1 MAKSKVHHVKFTPE
15 EMAYEIPDEL
25 DFSKLTPVIGRGIFA
40 GEMRGQ
46 KPLKV
51 KYVVV
56 DDQNLSVSLEDGRK
70 VTAPLAWYP
79 RLRHAT
85 PAERN
90 TWRLILDGR
99 AISWRELSVAIS
111 ANALLEG
118 TKANE
123 SAASLRKWLAG
134 RNGRTAATSRQAV

>member
-1 MAKSKVHHVKFTPE
+1 MAKPKVRHVKFTPE
-15 EMAYEIPDEL
+15 EMAYELPAEL

-40 GEMRGQ
+40 GEMRGGR
-46 KPLKV
+46 PLEV

-56 DDQNLSVSLEDGRK
+56 DDQSLSVSLEDGRK
-70 VTAPLAWYP
+70 ITVPLAWYP
-79 RLRHAT
+79 RLKHAT

-99 AISWRELSVAIS
+99 AISWRNLSVAIS

-118 TKANE
+118 TKAHE
-123 SAASLRKWLAG
+123 SAASLRKWIAG
-134 RNGRTAATSRQAV
+134 RNGRTTSRRTA

>member
-1 MAKSKVHHVKFTPE
+1 MAKPKVRRVKFTPE
-15 EMAYEIPDEL
+15 EMAYELPDKL

-46 KPLKV
+46 RPLEV

-70 VTAPLAWYP
+70 VTAPLDWYP
-79 RLRHAT
+79 RLKYAT

-99 AISWRELSVAIS
+99 AISWRGLSIAIS
-111 ANALLEG
+111 AKALLEG
-118 TKANE
+118 TKAHE
-123 SAASLRKWLAG
+123 SAASLKKWLAG
-134 RNGRTAATSRQAV
+134 RNGRATARQAV